1 MCFCFGPRLDS
12 LLLVCAVLLTPGS
25 DVLGWKRN
33 TVEVV
38 KADDRPFAMDSN
50 VVEARYYDDSLG
62 QVRGV

>member
-1 MCFCFGPRLDS
+1 MFWDG
-12 LLLVCAVLLTPGS
+12 
-25 DVLGWKRN
+25 N